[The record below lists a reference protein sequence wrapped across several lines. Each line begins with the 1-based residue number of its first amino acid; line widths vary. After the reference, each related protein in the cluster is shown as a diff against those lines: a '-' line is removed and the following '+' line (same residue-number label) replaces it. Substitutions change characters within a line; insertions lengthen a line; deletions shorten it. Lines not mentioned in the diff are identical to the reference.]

1 LRSGVR
7 RSKWSTGPFRWPDGQ
22 PLLTLPESPAFAREA
37 CEGAS
42 TVARRAKV
50 DLVAASFGWRAV
62 TILLNQWASSFWN
75 RLAMSRVGPP
85 RGARP
90 STGDTLQQR
99 SAPFGCG
106 PFCYDAS
113 AVRRPT
119 ELRNRTRTDRHKHNP
134 FHAIDRRL
142 DRRRSLS
149 RLEWRSFTLTGLT
162 ICKEKLQLELQEFL
176 YC

>member
-1 LRSGVR
+1 MSSPRISNPAVAGSNPAGVTIILLQAQCGRISGPRLRSGVR

-99 SAPFGCG
+99 SAPSGVG
-106 PFCYDAS
+106 LSAMARQPCY
-113 AVRRPT
+113 
-119 ELRNRTRTDRHKHNP
+119 
-134 FHAIDRRL
+134 
-142 DRRRSLS
+142 
-149 RLEWRSFTLTGLT
+149 G
-162 ICKEKLQLELQEFL
+162 
-176 YC
+176 